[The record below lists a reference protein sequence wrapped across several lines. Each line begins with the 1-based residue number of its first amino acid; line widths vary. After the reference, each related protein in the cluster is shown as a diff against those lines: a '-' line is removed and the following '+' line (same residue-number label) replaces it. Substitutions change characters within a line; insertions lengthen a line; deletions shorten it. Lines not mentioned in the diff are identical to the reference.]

1 MNRRL
6 FLRGVAGATLAAPFL
21 SSLAGRSARAQAAAT
36 PKRLVIFYTQNGCL
50 TNRWFPTVEN
60 GAIDETA
67 LTGTTLDPIKDL
79 AGKLLFPRGLAMYP
93 TGTINGYFDPHDQG
107 MGSKLTSA
115 WIDAESSSHWAQ
127 GPSLDHV
134 AAGLVN

>member
-6 FLRGVAGATLAAPFL
+6 FLRGVAGATLAAPYL
-21 SSLAGRSARAQAAAT
+21 SSLGGGSARAQSAAA
-36 PKRLVIFYTQNGCL
+36 PKRLVIYYTQNGCL

-60 GAIDETA
+60 GAVDA
-67 LTGTTLDPIKDL
+67 AAMTGTTLDPLKDL
-79 AGKLLFPRGLAMYP
+79 AAKLVFPRGLAMYP

-115 WIDAESSSHWAQ
+115 PIDSEGSHWAQ
-127 GPSLDHV
+127 GPR
-134 AAGLVN
+134 